1 MNLFLSSVN
10 KSKNYKNQLSQ
21 QKITIVNYINPKIL
35 NIQEHLIRNGLTKL
49 VEESKKKK
57 LKKNKK
63 YVIQN
68 DKKEINHSDSN
79 YNDSENYENESSD
92 DYSFEEMSVD
102 EIIENLFMKE
112 NYIKNDKHYKRSLVI
127 SNLEEFKYKY
137 CKKHMNRNEKECA
150 ICFEE
155 FNDFDR
161 VKLFSC
167 KQHIFHKECIMK
179 WLLNKDYCPLCKKT
193 IIY

>member
-1 MNLFLSSVN
+1 MNLYLSSIKKTN
-10 KSKNYKNQLSQ
+10 NYKKNLSH
-21 QKITIVNYINPKIL
+21 QKNTIVNYINPEIL
-35 NIQEHLIRNGLTKL
+35 NLQEHLIRNGLTKL
-49 VEESKKKK
+49 VEEFKKKK
-57 LKKNKK
+57 LLKSKKL
-63 YVIQN
+63 YFQN
-68 DKKEINHSDSN
+68 SNEINMSN
-79 YNDSENYENESSD
+79 SQNNVSENYEYESSD
-92 DYSFEEMSVD
+92 DNSFEEKSVD
-102 EIIENLFMKE
+102 EIIEYLFMKE
-112 NYIKNDKHYKRSLVI
+112 NYLNNDKKYKRRLVI
-127 SNLEEFKYKY
+127 SKLEEFKYKY

-179 WLLNKDYCPLCKKT
+179 WLLKKDYCPLCKKR

>member
-21 QKITIVNYINPKIL
+21 QKITIVNYINQKIL

>member
-1 MNLFLSSVN
+1 MNLLLSSVN
-10 KSKNYKNQLSQ
+10 KTKHYKNNKSQ
-21 QKITIVNYINPKIL
+21 HNNTIINYIHPKIL
-35 NIQEHLIRNGLTKL
+35 NIQENLIRNSLTRL

-57 LKKNKK
+57 LLQNKK
-63 YVIQN
+63 FMYLN
-68 DKKEINHSDSN
+68 NKKEINHSESK
-79 YNDSENYENESSD
+79 YNDSINFENESSD
-92 DYSFEEMSVD
+92 DTSFDEMSVD

-112 NYIKNDKHYKRSLVI
+112 NYINNDKNHKRSLVI
-127 SNLEEFKYKY
+127 NKLEEFKYKY

-155 FNDFDR
+155 FNEFDR

>member
-35 NIQEHLIRNGLTKL
+35 NIQENLIRNGLTKL